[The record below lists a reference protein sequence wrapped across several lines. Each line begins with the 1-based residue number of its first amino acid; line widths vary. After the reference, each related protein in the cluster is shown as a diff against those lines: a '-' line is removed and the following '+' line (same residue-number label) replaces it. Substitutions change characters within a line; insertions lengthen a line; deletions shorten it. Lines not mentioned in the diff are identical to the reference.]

1 MSNLP
6 LTKKAIF
13 LETHRPRF
21 LCEKVLEDADD
32 GCLDE
37 TSHPMNLANQQS
49 QRSLAA
55 PKAMNLTSTGNL
67 RSSQTS
73 FVSSS
78 MIGSTMLDAMELQK
92 LRKDLEDDSTAA
104 GNPLRGSAHSTREE
118 DEDCATNDTA
128 SMESMTS
135 KPIRRPS
142 TESIT
147 SKPIRRPSTESMTSL
162 QNNPSNGSR
171 LKRFKASRRASDARM
186 DTSEHRRK
194 FMASR
199 RASDV
204 CMDTSEHRSSAGLI
218 GRFLVLA
225 ARYYSTTKNELTSVS
240 TGAYANLDKEAKDK
254 ARRKGLRSQH
264 KLDSVINDMIQERK
278 GDDEI
283 KDLFHRLD
291 LNGDGFLDK
300 DEFILAYKRL
310 NPHVCVTHL
319 EAMFVEAD
327 VNNSGAL
334 DLKEVRCPS
343 VDVGTRQIPLTFF
356 IQFLTMVKLP
366 QVHVLGKLSVVSR
379 DSRGLV
385 QVNPSKERFFGEELQ
400 SQAPR
405 GVGAF
410 LLSESQ
416 HLAME
421 LYESRV
427 ASMQRYVA
435 MCVMFHQMGMRVQS
449 FFPKISFGL
458 WGYRMDR
465 THSSK
470 RQIIGCYLL

>member
-1 MSNLP
+1 MLLLDNEK
-6 LTKKAIF
+6 LTYF
-13 LETHRPRF
+13 
-21 LCEKVLEDADD
+21 
-32 GCLDE
+32 CL
-37 TSHPMNLANQQS
+37 
-49 QRSLAA
+49 
-55 PKAMNLTSTGNL
+55 
-67 RSSQTS
+67 
-73 FVSSS
+73 
-78 MIGSTMLDAMELQK
+78 I
-92 LRKDLEDDSTAA
+92 
-104 GNPLRGSAHSTREE
+104 
-118 DEDCATNDTA
+118 
-128 SMESMTS
+128 
-135 KPIRRPS
+135 
-142 TESIT
+142 
-147 SKPIRRPSTESMTSL
+147 
-162 QNNPSNGSR
+162 
-171 LKRFKASRRASDARM
+171 
-186 DTSEHRRK
+186 
-194 FMASR
+194 
-199 RASDV
+199 
-204 CMDTSEHRSSAGLI
+204 
-218 GRFLVLA
+218 
-225 ARYYSTTKNELTSVS
+225 
-240 TGAYANLDKEAKDK
+240 GAYANLDKEAKDK